1 MESGRMADDLSFDRS
16 MDTEAGRVVAVSPL
30 VRRVVA
36 PNPGPFTFTGTC
48 TYIIGHGTVA
58 VLDPGPDSP
67 AHLAVLAKALAGE
80 SVSHIVVSHTHRD
93 HSPGVP
99 ALKALTGALV
109 VGCGPHRRARDLT
122 LGEISPLDASVDHAY
137 APDLAMAEG
146 DAINGPGWTLAA
158 VETPGHTANHL
169 AFSLREEKALM
180 SADHVMAW
188 STSIV
193 APPDG
198 SMADFMASLEKLKG
212 QDESV
217 YWPGHGG
224 PVRDPNRFVR
234 ALISHRRLREASILS
249 RVRQGDRLIAAIVA
263 RVYEGLPP
271 ALVGAA
277 ALSTF
282 AHLEDLVHR
291 DLVRCPSGAPALD
304 AVFEPA

>member
-1 MESGRMADDLSFDRS
+1 MDNSGMADDLNLDRTI
-16 MDTEAGRVVAVSPL
+16 DAQAGKVVAVSPL
-30 VRRVVA
+30 VRRVIA

-67 AHLAVLAKALAGE
+67 AHLAVLAGALAGE

-93 HSPGVP
+93 HSPAVP

-109 VGCGPHRRARDLT
+109 VGCGPHRRARDLA
-122 LGEISPLDASVDHAY
+122 LGEISPLDASVDHDY
-137 APDLAMAEG
+137 APDMAMAEG
-146 DAINGPGWTLAA
+146 DAVSGPGWTLRA

-169 AFSLREEKALM
+169 AFSLREENALM

-198 SMADFMASLEKLKG
+198 SMADFMASLDKLKG
-212 QDESV
+212 RDETV

-224 PVRDPNRFVR
+224 PVRDPGRFVR
-234 ALISHRRLREASILS
+234 ALIGHRRLREASILS
-249 RVRQGDRLIAAIVA
+249 RVRHGDRLISAIVA

-271 ALVGAA
+271 ALAGAA

-282 AHLEDLVHR
+282 AHLEDLVQR
-291 DLVRCPSGAPALD
+291 GLVRCATGRPALD
-304 AVFEPA
+304 GVFEPA